1 MENNTERLIN
11 GIKQQAE
18 IFLLDA
24 GEFFPFGS
32 GIDVNDNFIP
42 IVAYLNDENDRPES
56 FPLIALLEKGI
67 RKEMENGTYVIA
79 AIAVDGLIKEGE
91 QSFDVIQIQ
100 VFEADRTYIILFKYF
115 VEEESVEFILVSA

>member
-1 MENNTERLIN
+1 MENNIEKLIN

-32 GIDVNDNFIP
+32 SIDINDNFIP
-42 IVAYLNDENDRPES
+42 IGAYLNDENDRPES
-56 FPLIALLEKGI
+56 LPLIAILEKGI
-67 RKEMENGTYVIA
+67 REEIENGSYVIA

-91 QSFDVIQIQ
+91 QPFDVIQIR
-100 VFEADRTYIILFKYF
+100 VFEADRTYIILFKYI
-115 VEEESVEFILVSA
+115 VEGENVKFIPASA